1 MAEEVGFF
9 ALDDGQKLEA
19 PIVITEGGIAIGGT
33 AVPGI
38 ILDGEVYVDPVPT
51 DPDQLRTVTVKFAA
65 EGGVVLHRGL
75 RLETAPDGRLQV
87 RSPGVLAESSD
98 GVGVGTPSPQPPGG
112 LGA

>member
-1 MAEEVGFF
+1 MAEEVGYF
-9 ALDDGQKLEA
+9 ALDQGQKLDA

-51 DPDQLRTVTVKFAA
+51 DPDELRTVTVKFAA

-75 RLETAPDGRLQV
+75 RIETTPDGRLRV
-87 RSPGVLAESSD
+87 RTPSVIDEPSA
-98 GVGVGTPSPQPPGG
+98 GVGVGTPSPRRPGA